1 MITITAEEIE
11 YLYENLFNSLS
22 DRECEVIGVFRHH
35 ETISLYEVQDITRW
49 SYSKCHRTMKGL
61 EQKHLLSSYLKP
73 SEKSGL
79 KRIYS
84 LSNLGRYLIKSVLV
98 PEVA

>member
-22 DRECEVIGVFRHH
+22 DRECEIIGVFRHH
-35 ETISLYEVQDITRW
+35 ETISPYEVQDITRW
-49 SYSKCHRTMKGL
+49 SYSKCHRTMHEL
-61 EQKHLLSSYLKP
+61 ELKHLLSSHLKP
-73 SEKSGL
+73 SANSGL

-84 LSNLGRYLIKSVLV
+84 LSNLGKNFLSSFQI
-98 PEVA
+98 PETS